1 MKTDSKSATIRKVAG
16 LFALLG
22 WLAGCSGD
30 PLPNWLTGEPGPE
43 IYNEPRVVR
52 VPDHTKDGPWPNLA
66 DVPEAK
72 PTYLPEAKIDGL
84 TRALVQDKAEAQ
96 SEAARIGQIDL
107 GPEAAGLV
115 AKAPAAPAVQHMKN
129 DPVVQ
134 MEGELYPVGLLTAP
148 DQPETTGQTPQ
159 IAPPVNNS
167 FSALRP

>member
-16 LFALLG
+16 LFAMLG
-22 WLAGCSGD
+22 WLAACSSD
-30 PLPNWLTGEPGPE
+30 PLPNWLTGEPGAE

-52 VPDHTKDGPWPNLA
+52 VPDHQKDGAWPNLA
-66 DVPEAK
+66 DVPESK

-84 TRALVQDKAEAQ
+84 TRALVQDKTEAQ

-107 GPEAAGLV
+107 GPES
-115 AKAPAAPAVQHMKN
+115 APAKLQDVGKAAVQHMKN

-134 MEGELYPVGLLTAP
+134 IEGELYPVGLLTAP
-148 DQPETTGQTPQ
+148 DQIETVAPQ
-159 IAPPVNNS
+159 VAQPVNNS